1 MAGHF
6 LLPFRRPAEKEGGI
20 LGSVEEVP
28 DAGGLVT
35 NRGGR
40 RPAGPEGTL
49 RDNGRH
55 NTSQTQ

>member
-20 LGSVEEVP
+20 LGSVEDVP

-35 NRGGR
+35 N
-40 RPAGPEGTL
+40 
-49 RDNGRH
+49 
-55 NTSQTQ
+55 